1 MTRPVS
7 PQRRPVPPSR
17 MAHPVPPPRMIDCPV
32 CLDRIPADGE
42 LYELS
47 NGRPQPKVLPV
58 SASAAKTA
66 DITRNSYR
74 LCPNPSGDVAKHY
87 LPTALTALS
96 NMHPPIVVGF
106 VGASQSGK
114 THLLTTMIAAIHR
127 GELQRY
133 GLSAVPMD
141 LDQHLRF
148 MSRTTNA
155 LIDRHERL
163 PGTKHGVNDIADVFM
178 ITSPVTGTWP
188 LTFFDIAGEDL
199 TQVGSTGRFLA
210 GAKALVFVVDPGLA
224 MGWSGTEAAT
234 HGRNSLGDDTFGAVL
249 ARIDHGQPL
258 LDVPAVIVV
267 NKSDR
272 LRFRPPVDAWLRSP
286 SGNRVDPE
294 RIRAESRDAF
304 ALLFEHQA
312 QSWLQPYY
320 RCRRATLHFAT
331 ATGGEVGDDERYP
344 RGVRPGRVL
353 EPLIALLAM
362 TGVLA
367 GPGCDE
373 VGL

>member
-1 MTRPVS
+1 
-7 PQRRPVPPSR
+7 
-17 MAHPVPPPRMIDCPV
+17 MIECPV
-32 CLDRIPADGE
+32 CLDRIPAEGE
-42 LYELS
+42 QLYEFV
-47 NGRPQPKVLPV
+47 GGQPQPKVLPS
-58 SASAAKTA
+58 SASLTKTA

-87 LPTALTALS
+87 LPTALTSLP

-114 THLLTTMIAAIHR
+114 THLLATMVGAIQR

-133 GLSAVPMD
+133 GLSASPMD
-141 LDQHLRF
+141 PDRHQKF
-148 MSRTTNA
+148 MSRATNA
-155 LIDRHERL
+155 LIERHERI

-178 ITSPVTGTWP
+178 VTSPVTGTWP

-199 TQVGSTGRFLA
+199 TQVGTTGRFLA

-224 MGWSGTEAAT
+224 MGWSGTEAET
-234 HGRNSLGDDTFGAVL
+234 HGRSSLGDDTFGAVL

-258 LDVPAVIVV
+258 LDVPAVVV
-267 NKSDR
+267 INKSDR

-286 SGNRVDPE
+286 SANRIDLE
-294 RIRAESRDAF
+294 RIQAESRDAF

-331 ATGGEVGDDERYP
+331 ATGGEVGHDERYP

-353 EPLIALLAM
+353 EPLVALLAM
-362 TGVLA
+362 TGVLT
-367 GPGCDE
+367 GPGYDE